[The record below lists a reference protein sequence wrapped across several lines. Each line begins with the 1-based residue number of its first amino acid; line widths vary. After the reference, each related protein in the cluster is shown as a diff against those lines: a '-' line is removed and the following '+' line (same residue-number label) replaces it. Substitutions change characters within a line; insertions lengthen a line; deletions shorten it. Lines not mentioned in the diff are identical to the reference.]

1 MDGVITLDPAHLEAV
16 AGHAEAAYP
25 AECCGLLIGAAE
37 GARVWRV
44 HRVVQSRNLAPAGRR
59 DRFEVDP
66 ALRLKLQRE
75 LRGSGEAVVG
85 LYHSHP
91 DGPPTPSATDLDSA
105 WDEIRGAAKSMG
117 IKATA
122 LLGASADLSIVWY
135 HHHSSRRHRVWM
147 DLIRIYNEDDLVA
160 THGVALWLFDQ
171 AERQLETKTA
181 AK

>member
-25 AECCGLLIGAAE
+25 AECCGLLIGAAA
-37 GARVWRV
+37 GARLWRV
-44 HRVVQSRNLAPAGRR
+44 RRVVQSRNLAPAGRR

-105 WDEIRGAAKSMG
+105 WEPGLVWLITAVRGGRAIETSAHLFTETDG
-117 IKATA
+117 RAGFEEVLVRRAGAT
-122 LLGASADLSIVWY
+122 
-135 HHHSSRRHRVWM
+135 RQRV
-147 DLIRIYNEDDLVA
+147 RA
-160 THGVALWLFDQ
+160 
-171 AERQLETKTA
+171 
-181 AK
+181 